1 MPTDKT
7 DLQKMFKL
15 SKRRQERESEDPK
28 TKVTIRKQL
37 IKMRVINVLNIQ
49 LKSRDCQNDSKAR
62 TNYNWFFLNNWI
74 FFKYKDRVVE
84 SKWMWR
90 EREGKSSN
98 YKKARTIIIS
108 GKRVLKT
115 KGFTSNN

>member
-1 MPTDKT
+1 MTVKQEPT
-7 DLQKMFKL
+7 
-15 SKRRQERESEDPK
+15 
-28 TKVTIRKQL
+28 TIGF
-37 IKMRVINVLNIQ
+37 
-49 LKSRDCQNDSKAR
+49 S
-62 TNYNWFFLNNWI
+62 LNNWI

-98 YKKARTIIIS
+98 YKKARTIIIIS